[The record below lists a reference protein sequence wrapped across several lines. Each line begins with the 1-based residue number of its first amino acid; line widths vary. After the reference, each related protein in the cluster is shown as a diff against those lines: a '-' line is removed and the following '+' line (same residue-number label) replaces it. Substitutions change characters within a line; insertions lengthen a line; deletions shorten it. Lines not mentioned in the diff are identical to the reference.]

1 MESGRVFEWIGRP
14 EQRKPETPYST
25 GHYMIEINF
34 KGRRVRI
41 RSSEARQL
49 EYEEKYLFNW

>member
-1 MESGRVFEWIGRP
+1 
-14 EQRKPETPYST
+14 
-25 GHYMIEINF
+25 MIEINF

-49 EYEEKYLFNW
+49 EYEEKIHDIRFYGTIVPSGIDAFYI

>member
-1 MESGRVFEWIGRP
+1 
-14 EQRKPETPYST
+14 
-25 GHYMIEINF
+25 MIEINF

-49 EYEEKYLFNW
+49 ECEDNIQIISRKNNQTGGKGGQTQKEWSTDQEEMEMK

>member
-1 MESGRVFEWIGRP
+1 
-14 EQRKPETPYST
+14 
-25 GHYMIEINF
+25 MIEINF